1 MERYLR
7 RTPLGGLMDRL
18 GLRLLAFMLSTVFF
32 VLLWGARPLSF
43 LAGAALGILLLL
55 LIKEGE
61 KKRLKSREK
70 KLRSVL
76 GGELTLEKLLLA
88 APKKAHF
95 ETVMI
100 LSSAYQMT
108 LLRTLDEGVLC
119 EIKGENVLIALLQ
132 KHPSERC
139 GAQDVL
145 AFQRTVRAYKAI
157 RGVLCLACKA
167 DENARAQSQRTP
179 PVTLFSKESFAR
191 LAGGMNP
198 ATDEQL
204 VELGRRR
211 RERAP
216 GYVLLRRI
224 LSRDRAPRYAL
235 YGSLLLLLY
244 VLTNLPYYPA
254 PGIALVLLAAFS
266 RCVPQ
271 ENEAL

>member
-157 RGVLCLACKA
+157 RGVLCL
-167 DENARAQSQRTP
+167 DEETGEIMQLYIAPAFQSKGIGGVLLSFALYRLRPLGRAFLTVLETNARARGFYEKHGFLATGERTLLNEKTSLYEMTMACEI
-179 PVTLFSKESFAR
+179 PVEGQK
-191 LAGGMNP
+191 
-198 ATDEQL
+198 
-204 VELGRRR
+204 
-211 RERAP
+211 
-216 GYVLLRRI
+216 
-224 LSRDRAPRYAL
+224 
-235 YGSLLLLLY
+235 
-244 VLTNLPYYPA
+244 
-254 PGIALVLLAAFS
+254 
-266 RCVPQ
+266 
-271 ENEAL
+271 